1 MAYTPEQRLSMVRM
15 HLRGSSLRE
24 VSRKYKCDRKE
35 LAEWVRRY
43 KVSGVEGILRKKNI
57 CATFELRCQIV
68 EEHIEKGVTYTELCE
83 KYNVSRASLKK
94 WVRLVK
100 QQGYTALTDSRKIKK
115 KNDE

>member
-24 VSRKYKCDRKE
+24 VSRKYKCD
-35 LAEWVRRY
+35 RRY

-100 QQGYTALTDSRKIKK
+100 QQGYTALTDSRKIMKK
-115 KNDE
+115 IDE